1 MKIKH
6 GMILAAGL
14 GKRMQPLTLETPKP
28 LLKIGKESL
37 LERALDLLIKN
48 DVKNVTINIH
58 HLSNKIEK
66 FLKEK
71 NFKINI
77 SISDEKDVLLD
88 TGGGILKGTNSL
100 HKDEPFIV
108 INPDTLWS
116 KNYTQDLQKLIKM
129 YFKVKSPCL
138 LVVDKKMSFDQS
150 FTGDFTL
157 TGNTITK
164 EKNNQFIFTGLQI
177 LNRNIFLNENEKI
190 FSMNKIWSQLIEAR
204 KLFGVQTLQKFY
216 HLNTLEMFKKISAL
230 NLID

>member
-1 MKIKH
+1 
-6 GMILAAGL
+6 
-14 GKRMQPLTLETPKP
+14 
-28 LLKIGKESL
+28 
-37 LERALDLLIKN
+37 
-48 DVKNVTINIH
+48 
-58 HLSNKIEK
+58 
-66 FLKEK
+66 
-71 NFKINI
+71 
-77 SISDEKDVLLD
+77 
-88 TGGGILKGTNSL
+88 
-100 HKDEPFIV
+100 
-108 INPDTLWS
+108 
-116 KNYTQDLQKLIKM
+116 M